1 MNNLLLIAENE
12 DGAYLPLGIFTPAE
26 ALEAAKA
33 DQDSRSPER
42 DDVCI
47 TSYALWKRD
56 KSGRYVLAA
65 RLDAAGKEVA

>member
-12 DGAYLPLGIFTPAE
+12 DGAYLPLGIFTPTE

-33 DQDSRSPER
+33 DQDSRSSDR

-56 KSGRYVLAA
+56 ESGRYVLTA